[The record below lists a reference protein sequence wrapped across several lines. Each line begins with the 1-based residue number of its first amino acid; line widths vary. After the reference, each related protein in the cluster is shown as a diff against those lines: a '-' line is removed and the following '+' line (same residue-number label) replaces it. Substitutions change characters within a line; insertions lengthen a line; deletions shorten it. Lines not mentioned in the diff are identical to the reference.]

1 MKSKFIFIMIMLGLL
16 LFFTGAGICQEKV
29 SMNDWVEKFN
39 QGSINWTGG
48 YIEATG
54 IGAPA
59 DRSVGKINMR
69 PMALRAAKIDA
80 LRNLLEIAKGV
91 RVDSRTTVRDFTV
104 KSDVINKQV
113 SGLVQGAVVAD
124 QQYISDGTVEVK
136 LRMPLYGDLAQTVLP
151 ATIEGRKEVKEQ
163 EKPAAPAPPP
173 ATLSAVTSPA
183 PSTMEAPAPAPAP
196 AVTAPAAPVAP
207 ASDVTASTAPP
218 APAPPPATPS
228 AVTPPVPSTAEAP
241 APAPVPAVTTPAAPV
256 APASAVTASAA
267 PPAPAPSAPVVY
279 TGIVARG
286 IQARPAMSL
295 RIFDQDGKEIYGS
308 ANVDREF
315 AVQQGMSGYA
325 RSLTAAQSNER
336 VTANPVTVKALKTT
350 GPGKSDVVISNADA
364 QQIRAAAEDAA
375 FMKQC
380 RVMIVLD

>member
-218 APAPPPATPS
+218 APAP
-228 AVTPPVPSTAEAP
+228 
-241 APAPVPAVTTPAAPV
+241 
-256 APASAVTASAA
+256 
-267 PPAPAPSAPVVY
+267 SAPVVY
-279 TGIVARG
+279 TGIVVDARG